1 MNTLAC
7 PMNKAILSTQVPALE
22 QKRIDEQWSFVL
34 LSNYAENQGSVSCE
48 RKFELLQHHACR
60 SRAWEPEECG
70 TILRDT
76 VLRELPRLLVH
87 SCSDEHLVPPVVDIL
102 IAKYG
107 AQSKKN
113 VVTYLFPGTYFK
125 TLLHPSVKRK
135 IGGVMQQDECAWE
148 TPLLDFSKYQPAI
161 PVPTDQCTTQE
172 MSMCLLSR

>member
-7 PMNKAILSTQVPALE
+7 PMSNALLSTRVPALE

-34 LSNYAENQGSVSCE
+34 LSNYAENQDNSSYE
-48 RKFELLQHHACR
+48 RNLELLQQGACR
-60 SRAWEPEECG
+60 SRAWEPEDCG

-76 VLRELPRLLVH
+76 VLQELPRLLVH
-87 SCSDEHLVPPVVDIL
+87 SCSVEQLVPPVVDIL

-107 AQSKKN
+107 AQSKTA
-113 VVTYLFPGTYFK
+113 VTYLFPETYFK

-135 IGGVMQQDECAWE
+135 IGGIMQHDESAWYSAF
-148 TPLLDFSKYQPAI
+148 LDFSWEQPAI
-161 PVPTDQCTTQE
+161 PLPTDQSATQN